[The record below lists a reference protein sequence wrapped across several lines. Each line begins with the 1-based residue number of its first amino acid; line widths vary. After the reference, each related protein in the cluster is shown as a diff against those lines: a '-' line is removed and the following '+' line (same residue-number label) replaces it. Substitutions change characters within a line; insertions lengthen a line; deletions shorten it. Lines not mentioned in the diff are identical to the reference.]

1 MSDFITVDRPTFLR
15 MSAALVR
22 VEDFFKQVD
31 LETTSRTWVS
41 ESETLSL
48 MGCKKS
54 KLYELK
60 KVGVIKY
67 RRIGKRNEYS
77 RKSINKYIEKN

>member
-22 VEDFFKQVD
+22 VEDFFRQVD

-41 ESETLSL
+41 EGEALSL
-48 MGCKKS
+48 LGCKKS

-60 KVGVIKY
+60 AQGQIKY
-67 RRIGKRNEYS
+67 KRIGKRNEYS
-77 RKSINKYIEKN
+77 LKSINKYLEKN